1 MQLYIQFKEQYK
13 INQKEQKMTKNYF
26 SIERGQRFYENV
38 TFRDD
43 NGNIAFEELMNMSY
57 DEMKTYEGIEAFVAC
72 VMDAGNE
79 LFSTNDDQTIITLI
93 GEDDVF
99 VWSVIVGVGESDG
112 DLKYVFVDW
121 KKDGKSYR
129 YEN

>member
-1 MQLYIQFKEQYK
+1 MI
-13 INQKEQKMTKNYF
+13 KNYF
-26 SIERGQRFYENV
+26 SIERADKCYENV

-43 NGNIAFEELMNMSY
+43 NGNLAFEELMNMSY
-57 DEMKTYEGIEAFVAC
+57 DEMKTYDSIEVFAAC

-79 LFSTNDDQTIITLI
+79 LFGSSDDQTIVTLI

-99 VWSVIVGVGESDG
+99 IWSVIVGAGENEG
-112 DLKYVFVDW
+112 DVKYVFVDW

-129 YEN
+129 YEKEN

>member
-1 MQLYIQFKEQYK
+1 
-13 INQKEQKMTKNYF
+13 MTKNYF